1 MLAGIFFV
9 APQSELHNF
18 YRLCSDSHWDSC
30 LRARRRAGF
39 LQPFGGRLSLC
50 GRQNTDLRTGNCT
63 PNLQTIWKKIK
74 NSLFFFRLSAF
85 LYRMFELEVPLK
97 CIDFN
102 TFGSLSLCWR
112 CLSVHNESLISR
124 FVRMVWRG
132 KRECVLGDSRCRNA
146 MKKVIPSGC
155 KKRRNR
161 NSVPSCV

>member
-1 MLAGIFFV
+1 MLAGIFLSHLK
-9 APQSELHNF
+9 ASSITF

-112 CLSVHNESLISR
+112 CLSVRNESLISR

-132 KRECVLGDSRCRNA
+132 KRVCVLGDSRCRNA
-146 MKKVIPSGC
+146 MKKVVPSG
-155 KKRRNR
+155 
-161 NSVPSCV
+161 